1 MTPRHVLLSV
11 LAFCMWSTTAAGQ
24 TLSLTFDDGL
34 DPARQQNA
42 RLWNDG
48 IIAGLKDS
56 GVTAMVFP
64 SLSRIGG
71 EAGMDLI
78 RAWAQA
84 GHPVGNHTS
93 GHRSLSS
100 PKLTLDEF
108 IADVVEADAAL
119 RKISGFVPMLRFP
132 FLKEG
137 DSVEKRDGIRQW
149 MKTNGYRPAQVSID
163 ASDWYFDQLFVGF
176 TNNGRSE
183 KAVQVQQA
191 YIAHLLDRAAYYD
204 GLARNV
210 LGRSPRHV
218 LLLHVN
224 AINAASVRTIVTEFR
239 ARGWRFESPVSAFND
254 PLYALQPNTVPAGES
269 IVWALARE
277 RGIPGLR
284 YPGEDSKYEEPG
296 LRALGLLP

>member
-1 MTPRHVLLSV
+1 
-11 LAFCMWSTTAAGQ
+11 MWSTTAAGQ
-24 TLSLTFDDGL
+24 SLSLTFDDGL
-34 DPARQQNA
+34 DPARQPNA

-56 GVTAMVFP
+56 GITAMVFP

-78 RAWAQA
+78 RAWARA

-119 RKISGFVPMLRFP
+119 RKIPGFVPMLRFP

-137 DSVEKRDGIRQW
+137 DSIAKRDGIRKW
-149 MKTNGYRPAQVSID
+149 MKANGYRPAQVSID
-163 ASDWYFDQLFVGF
+163 ASDWYFDQLFVAF
-176 TNNGRSE
+176 TNSGRPG
-183 KAVQVQQA
+183 KAAQVQQA

-204 GLARNV
+204 GLARKV

-218 LLLHVN
+218 LLLHVS
-224 AINAASVRTIVTEFR
+224 AINAASVAAIAAAFR
-239 ARGWRFESPVSAFND
+239 ARGWEFESPASAFGD
-254 PLYALQPNTVPAGES
+254 PLYELQPDIVPAGES
-269 IVWALARE
+269 IVWALAKE
-277 RGIPGLR
+277 RGISGLR

-296 LRALGLLP
+296 LRALGLIP